1 MDWYWGYF
9 EKVARLIQVK
19 KNLCL
24 KQRHVYFEYMVEWN
38 FWIVTNIMAAWIAN
52 YQDVSQSNRATQILK

>member
-1 MDWYWGYF
+1 MDWYWGYV
-9 EKVARLIQVK
+9 EKVTKLIPVK
-19 KNLCL
+19 NHFL

-38 FWIVTNIMAAWIAN
+38 FWIVTKIMAAWIAN